1 MSSSTNSLVS
11 IATFSGSSTYSSSFQ
26 QVLTRAVQIA
36 SLPGLE
42 LEATVNTLT
51 SQESA
56 MTGLETTFS
65 SLENALE
72 SVNTAAQG
80 SIAATVSDKSILT
93 ATASSSAEAAT
104 YQVTVDDIGSVA
116 AATTDA
122 GSTTVTDPS
131 TSSISDSS
139 TYSLIVNGSST
150 TITPG
155 GTSLD
160 DLESAINSANLG
172 VQATVVNVG
181 GSSGNDYRLALT
193 STSVGTNTIELDDS
207 SGNSLT
213 SQTAD
218 GSPALYSVNGSSE
231 ISSDTRSIT
240 VAPGV
245 TAQLVSADSST
256 PVTITVATSTSS
268 LASALSS
275 LATAYNSAVSALTAQ
290 TGSTG
295 GALTGD
301 SMISS
306 LRSMLSSL
314 LHYSNSSGSV
324 ANLNSL
330 GLVVDSTG
338 TMTFNATTFNSLSSS
353 DISTF
358 LGGTTTGGF
367 LLTAYN
373 ELDSY
378 SNSDTGVIYSGL
390 STIETQIT
398 TDNHKL
404 SDDETQVGT
413 LQSNLMKQL
422 SAADAAIATLQ
433 AQKTYYQ
440 ELFQAEYSSSS
451 SS

>member
-42 LEATVNTLT
+42 LEATVNTMT

-80 SIAATVSDKSILT
+80 AISATVSDSSVLT

-104 YQVTVDDIGSVA
+104 YQVAVDDIGSEA
-116 AATTDA
+116 AATTNA

-139 TYSLIVNGSST
+139 TYSLLINGAST
-150 TITPG
+150 TITPS

-160 DLESAINSANLG
+160 DLESAINDANLG
-172 VQATVVNVG
+172 VQATIVNVG
-181 GSSGNDYRLALT
+181 GSTGTDYRLALT
-193 STSVGTNTIELDDS
+193 STSVGTNSIELDDS

-218 GSPALYSVNGSSE
+218 GSPALYTVNGSSQ

-245 TAQLVSADSST
+245 TAQLVSDSSS
-256 PVTITVATSTSS
+256 PVTITVAQSTTS

-314 LHYSNSSGSV
+314 LHYSSSSGGI
-324 ANLNSL
+324 ADLNSL
-330 GLVVDSTG
+330 GLVVDSSG
-338 TMTFNATTFNSLSSS
+338 NMTFNATTFDSLSSS

-367 LLTAYN
+367 LQTAYN
-373 ELDSY
+373 EMDSY
-378 SNSDTGVIYSGL
+378 ANADTGVIYSAL
-390 STIETQIT
+390 STIEAQIT
-398 TDNHKL
+398 TDNGKL
-404 SDDETQVGT
+404 SDDETQVNT
-413 LQSNLMKQL
+413 LQTNLMNQL

>member
-51 SQESA
+51 NQESA

-80 SIAATVSDKSILT
+80 SVAATVSDTSVLT
-93 ATASSSAEAAT
+93 ATASSTAEAAT
-104 YQVTVDDIGSVA
+104 YQVTVDDIGSEA

-131 TSSISDSS
+131 TQSISDSS
-139 TYSLIVNGSST
+139 TYSLVINGSSA
-150 TITPG
+150 TITPS

-172 VQATVVNVG
+172 VQATIVNVG
-181 GSSGNDYRLALT
+181 GSSGTDYRLALT

-213 SQTAD
+213 TQTAD
-218 GSPALYSVNGSSE
+218 GTPALYTVNGSSE

-245 TAQLVSADSST
+245 TAQLVSDSSS
-256 PVTITVATSTSS
+256 PVTITVAQSTSS
-268 LASALSS
+268 LANALSS

-306 LRSMLSSL
+306 LHNMLRSASAL
-314 LHYSNSSGSV
+314 LQFIRGHRQP
-324 ANLNSL
+324 
-330 GLVVDSTG
+330 
-338 TMTFNATTFNSLSSS
+338 
-353 DISTF
+353 
-358 LGGTTTGGF
+358 
-367 LLTAYN
+367 
-373 ELDSY
+373 E
-378 SNSDTGVIYSGL
+378 
-390 STIETQIT
+390 
-398 TDNHKL
+398 
-404 SDDETQVGT
+404 
-413 LQSNLMKQL
+413 
-422 SAADAAIATLQ
+422 
-433 AQKTYYQ
+433 
-440 ELFQAEYSSSS
+440 
-451 SS
+451 

>member
-80 SIAATVSDKSILT
+80 AVAATVSDKSVLT

-104 YQVTVDDIGSVA
+104 YQVTVDDIGSEA
-116 AATTDA
+116 AATTNA

-131 TSSISDSS
+131 TCSISDSS
-139 TYSLIVNGSST
+139 TYSLLINGAST
-150 TITPG
+150 TITPS

-160 DLESAINSANLG
+160 DLESAINDANLG
-172 VQATVVNVG
+172 VQATIVNVG
-181 GSSGNDYRLALT
+181 GSSGTDYRLALT

-207 SGNSLT
+207 GGNSLT

-218 GSPALYSVNGSSE
+218 GSPALYTVNGSSQ

-245 TAQLVSADSST
+245 TAQLVSDSSS
-256 PVTITVATSTSS
+256 PVTITVAQGTSALS
-268 LASALSS
+268 SALSS

-314 LHYSNSSGSV
+314 LHYSNSSGGV

-338 TMTFNATTFNSLSSS
+338 TMTFNATTFDSLSSS

-367 LLTAYN
+367 LQTAYN

-390 STIETQIT
+390 STIEAQIT
-398 TDNHKL
+398 TDNGKV
-404 SDDETQVGT
+404 SDDETQVST
-413 LQSNLMKQL
+413 LQTNLMNQL

-440 ELFQAEYSSSS
+440 ELFQAEYSSSTTS
-451 SS
+451 